1 MLLATTLQGSTTV
14 RKVAFYRL
22 GRAPLHGLRGE
33 GIVRTGHVKIRL
45 GSPGAPSAKSPL
57 G

>member
-1 MLLATTLQGSTTV
+1 MLLATTLQGSATV